1 MKFLNALGALICL
14 AFLSSQTL
22 AQETVSGKITDSE
35 TGEAL
40 PGVSVILKGTTNG
53 VPTNLDGTYTIKL
66 TNEQIENDSL
76 EFRFLGY
83 QNLVIPIQGRTVI
96 DAVLSPDQELL
107 DEVVITAI
115 GIEKDKRKLGYS
127 VTEVESDEIM
137 KSRETNI
144 VNALNSKVAGVQVTS
159 TSGSPGASST
169 VRIRGNTS
177 INGNNEPL
185 YVIDGIPIDNSYR
198 GSNFTDQANR
208 AIDIDPNDVE
218 SMTVLK
224 GGAASVLY
232 GLRAANGAIIINT
245 KQGKKGK
252 TKVTFSSTTT
262 FDVVNKL
269 PERQSRWAQGGTD
282 NDGNLNQF
290 LSGSNFSWGPRIDTM
305 FVSSSNDEFLVP
317 GSDSTATSRARSF
330 ENSENFFQTGVTLNN
345 SLSITGGNDQSSFY
359 LGLADLRQTG
369 IIPLTEFN
377 RTSIR
382 LTGSTQVSEKLRVRA
397 SANYITSKADR
408 AQKGSNLSGVM
419 LGLMRTPPSYD
430 LTNGSSDPVNDESAW
445 SEPDGTQRTYHGAYD
460 NPYWS
465 VNKNRNEESLNRLI
479 GFAEASW
486 QPFDWMNVMN
496 RTGVDTYSEQ
506 RKSYWDRQSNEFT
519 DLGGAIFDETFNQR
533 NITNDLIVTIDH
545 EIASDFNAQYIIG
558 HSFQD
563 FNSTSYVVDGFDF
576 VVDDFYD
583 MSNVASI
590 NVTAD
595 DFLDRRRIVG
605 LFGDFS
611 FDYKR
616 TYYLTLTGRNDWSS
630 TLPAGN
636 NSFFYPSVSLGFVP
650 SEMVELG
657 WVEYVKLRGS
667 YAVTGNDAFASYL
680 TSNFFVSGGSTQ
692 GQLSYFP
699 TSVIGNNQLNPEFT
713 RSFEIGTDVRTRNN
727 RVGLDLTYYHTSS
740 IDQIVQIPLANSTGY
755 SSVITN
761 IGEIE
766 NRGIEALVNVNVI
779 EREVS
784 KPNKV
789 WWNMSLNFTRNRSEV
804 IKLTDGLDNIALPS
818 NGLASTQ
825 SRVIV
830 GEQYG
835 VLFGRRWL
843 RNENGDIIVNDEGLP
858 LRDDLEDGIIGD
870 PNPDFTIGW
879 RNNIGWR
886 NWELTF
892 LLDIRKGGDIYNG
905 TRAVMTSLGT
915 HADTED
921 RDEMIVWDGVVRIID
936 DEGEVIGYAP
946 NETAVRKE
954 RIYRGY
960 DLVNVSEEFVEE
972 VNWVRMRDLSLT
984 YNFSPAFLDKI
995 GIERASFS
1003 LTARNL
1009 FLITNYKGIDPETS
1023 LGGGSNAFGRDYF
1036 NNPNT
1041 RSYGFNLTVT
1051 L

>member
-1 MKFLNALGALICL
+1 MKLINAFVAL
-14 AFLSSQTL
+14 LSLSVFSFSGF
-22 AQETVSGKITDSE
+22 AQESVTGTVTDAQ

-40 PGVSVILKGTTNG
+40 PGVSVVLKGTTNG
-53 VPTNLDGTYTIKL
+53 VPTNLDGEFTLKL
-66 TNEQIENDSL
+66 SQEEIENDTL

-83 QNLVIPIQGRTVI
+83 KVLVRPIGGRTVI
-96 DAVLSPDQELL
+96 DAFLKPDQELL

-127 VTEVESDEIM
+127 VTEVQGDEII

-159 TSGSPGASST
+159 TSGSPGASSV

-208 AIDIDPNDVE
+208 AIDIDPNDIE

-232 GLRAANGAIIINT
+232 GLRASNGAIIINT

-269 PERQSRWAQGGTD
+269 PEKQSIFAQGD
-282 NDGNLNQF
+282 NGQF
-290 LSGSNFSWGPRIDTM
+290 VRGSNFSWGPRIDTM
-305 FVSSSNDEFLVP
+305 FNSSIDDEFLVP
-317 GSDSTATSRARSF
+317 ASDPTATTGARSF
-330 ENSENFFQTGVTLNN
+330 DNSENFFQTGVTLNN

-430 LTNGSSDPVNDESAW
+430 LTNGSSNPVNDESAW

-479 GFAEASW
+479 GFVEASW
-486 QPFDWMNVMN
+486 QPFEWMNVMN

-583 MSNVASI
+583 MSNIASI

-595 DFLDRRRIVG
+595 DFLDRKRIIG

-630 TLPAGN
+630 TLPADN

-650 SEMVELG
+650 TEMLYLG
-657 WVEYVKLRGS
+657 VLEYVKLRGS

-699 TSVIGNNQLNPEFT
+699 ASVIGNNELSPEFT

-740 IDQIVQIPLANSTGY
+740 VDQIVQIPIANSTGY

-766 NRGIEALVNVNVI
+766 NQGIEALVNVNVV

-789 WWNMSLNFTRNRSEV
+789 WWNTSLNFTRNRSEV
-804 IKLTDGLDNIALPS
+804 IELTDGLDNIALPS

-825 SRVIV
+825 SRVVV

-835 VLFGRRWL
+835 VLFGFVWERDDAGNIL
-843 RNENGDIIVNDEGLP
+843 VNENGLP
-858 LRDDLEDGIIGD
+858 IRSAEADIIGD
-870 PNPDFTIGW
+870 PNPGFTIGW

-915 HADTED
+915 HEDTED
-921 RDEMIVWDGVVRIID
+921 RNEEIIFEGVFAS
-936 DEGEVIGYAP
+936 GENAGQANDVS
-946 NETAVRKE
+946 VRKE
-954 RIYRGY
+954 DLYRSYG
-960 DLVNVSEEFVEE
+960 LVNVSEEFVEE
-972 VNWVRMRDLSLT
+972 VNWVRMRDVSLT

-995 GIERASFS
+995 GIERASLS

-1009 FLITNYKGIDPETS
+1009 FLITNYTGIDPETS

>member
-1 MKFLNALGALICL
+1 MKFLNALGALLCL
-14 AFLSSQTL
+14 TFFSGQII
-22 AQETVSGKITDSE
+22 AQETVSGTIIDSQ
-35 TGEAL
+35 TGEDL
-40 PGVSVILKGTTNG
+40 PGVSVVLKGTTNG
-53 VPTNLDGTYTIKL
+53 VPSTIDGTYTIEL
-66 TNEQIENDSL
+66 TTEEFQNDTL
-76 EFRFLGY
+76 VFRFLGY
-83 QNLVIPIQGRTVI
+83 QILNIPIQGRSTI
-96 DAVLSPDQELL
+96 DAVLILNQELL

-115 GIEKDKRKLGYS
+115 GIAKDKRKLGYS
-127 VTEVESDEIM
+127 VTEVQSDEII

-159 TSGSPGASST
+159 TSGSPGASSA

-252 TKVTFSSTTT
+252 TNVTFSSTTT

-269 PERQSRWAQGGTD
+269 LEKQSRFAQGANGD
-282 NDGNLNQF
+282 F
-290 LSGSNFSWGPRIDTM
+290 LFGSNFSWGPRIDTM
-305 FVSSSNDEFLVP
+305 FNSTLGSDFLVP
-317 GSDSTATSRARSF
+317 GSDETATTRAESF
-330 ENSENFFQTGVTLNN
+330 DNSENFFETGVTLNN
-345 SLSITGGNDQSSFY
+345 SLSITGGNDKSTFY

-382 LTGSTQVSEKLRVRA
+382 LTGTSQITDKLRVRA
-397 SANYITSKADR
+397 SANYVTSNADR
-408 AQKGSNLSGVM
+408 AQRGSNLSGVM

-430 LTNGSSDPVNDESAW
+430 LTNGTDDPVNDESAW
-445 SEPDGTQRTYHGAYD
+445 SLPDGTQRTYHGAYD

-465 VNKNRNEESLNRLI
+465 VNKNRNEETLNRLI
-479 GFAEASW
+479 GFAEVNW
-486 QPFDWMNVMN
+486 QPFEWMNVLN

-519 DLGGAIFDETFNQR
+519 DLGGAIFDESFNQR
-533 NITNDLIVTIDH
+533 NITNDFIVTIDH
-545 EIASDFNAQYIIG
+545 EITSDFNASYIVG

-630 TLPAGN
+630 TLPADN

-650 SEMVELG
+650 TEIVHLG
-657 WVEYVKLRGS
+657 WFEYVKLRTS
-667 YAVTGNDAFASYL
+667 YAITGNDAFASYL

-692 GQLSYFP
+692 GQLSYSP
-699 TSVIGNNQLNPEFT
+699 SSVIGSEDLNPEFT
-713 RSFEIGTDVRTRNN
+713 RSFEIGTDIRSRNN
-727 RVGLDLTYYHTSS
+727 RMRLDLTYYHTSS
-740 IDQIVQIPLANSTGY
+740 TDQIVQIPIANSTGY
-755 SSVITN
+755 TSVITN
-761 IGEIE
+761 IGEIQ
-766 NRGIEALVNVNVI
+766 NQGIEALVTYDI
-779 EREVS
+779 FERQVS
-784 KPNKV
+784 KPNSI
-789 WWNMSLNFTRNRSEV
+789 WWSTSLNFTRNRSEV
-804 IKLTDGLDNIALPS
+804 ISLTDSLDNIALAS

-825 SRVIV
+825 SRVVV

-835 VLFGRRWL
+835 VLFGSRWD
-843 RNENGDIIVNDEGLP
+843 RDGNGNILVGPNGLP
-858 LRDDLEDGIIGD
+858 LDAQESGIIGD
-870 PNPDFTIGW
+870 PNPDFTIGL

-892 LLDIRKGGDIYNG
+892 LLDIRRGGDIYNG

-915 HADTED
+915 HADTDD
-921 RDEMIVWDGVVRIID
+921 RDEEIIFDGVFAS
-936 DEGEVIGYAP
+936 GEQAGEP
-946 NETAVRKE
+946 NDVTIRNGEL
-954 RIYRGY
+954 YSNYG
-960 DLVNVSEEFVEE
+960 LVNVSEEFVEE
-972 VNWVRMRDLSLT
+972 VNWIRMRDVSLT
-984 YNFSPAFLDKI
+984 YNFSPVFLDKI

-1009 FLITNYKGIDPETS
+1009 FLITNYEGIDPETS

>member
-1 MKFLNALGALICL
+1 MITMKIFSAIAACIL
-14 AFLSSQTL
+14 LSITIESS
-22 AQETVSGKITDSE
+22 AQNVVTGVVQDAETKE
-35 TGEAL
+35 TI
-40 PGVSVILKGTTNG
+40 PGVSVLIKGTTNG
-53 VPTNLDGTYTIKL
+53 VPTDIDGKY
-66 TNEQIENDSL
+66 SL
-76 EFRFLGY
+76 KVSDKELEEDTLVFRAIGY
-83 QNLVIPIQGRTVI
+83 KAQEIAIGGRTNINVS
-96 DAVLSPDQELL
+96 LGTDQELL

-144 VNALNSKVAGVQVTS
+144 VNALNAKVAGVQVTS
-159 TSGSPGASST
+159 TSGSPGASSA

-208 AIDIDPNDVE
+208 AIDIDPNDIE

-245 KQGKKGK
+245 KQGRKGK
-252 TKVTFSSTTT
+252 TAVTFSSTTT

-269 PERQSRWAQGGTD
+269 PEKQDRFAQGV
-282 NDGNLNQF
+282 DGEFVQ
-290 LSGSNFSWGPRIDTM
+290 GSNFSWGPEINDLFYALDTTTTP
-305 FVSSSNDEFLVP
+305 VTINRDRLVFDDDP
-317 GSDSTATSRARSF
+317 LNSGEEAQAFD
-330 ENSENFFQTGVTLNN
+330 NSEDFFRTGVTLNN
-345 SLSITGGNDQSSFY
+345 SLSITGGNEKSTFY

-377 RTSIR
+377 RSSIR
-382 LTGSTQVSEKLRVRA
+382 LTGTNQITDNFRVRA
-397 SANYITSKADR
+397 SANYITSRADR
-408 AQKGSNLSGVM
+408 AQRGSNLSGVM

-430 LTNGSSDPVNDESAW
+430 LTNGTDDPVDNESAW
-445 SEPDGTQRTYHGAYD
+445 TLPDGTQRTYHGAYD

-465 VNKNRNEESLNRLI
+465 VNKNRNEETLNRLI
-479 GFAEASW
+479 GFVEANW

-519 DLGGAIFDETFNQR
+519 DLGGAIFDENFNQR

-545 EIASDFNAQYIIG
+545 EIASDFNAQYIVG

-563 FNSTSYVVDGFDF
+563 FNSTSYIVDGFDF

-595 DFLDRRRIVG
+595 DFLDRRRIIG

-630 TLPAGN
+630 TLPADN
-636 NSFFYPSVSLGFVP
+636 NSFFYPSVSVGFVP
-650 SEMVELG
+650 TEMLDLG
-657 WVEYVKLRGS
+657 WFEYVKLRGS
-667 YAVTGNDAFASYL
+667 YAVTGNDAYAAYL

-699 TSVIGNNQLNPEFT
+699 SSVIGSNELNPEFT
-713 RSFEIGTDVRTRNN
+713 RSFEIGTDIRSRNN
-727 RVGLDLTYYHTSS
+727 RVRLDLTYYNTSS
-740 IDQIVQIPLANSTGY
+740 VDQIVEIPIANSTGY

-761 IGEIE
+761 IGEIQ
-766 NRGIEALVNVNVI
+766 NRGIEALVNINVI

-784 KPNKV
+784 KPKKV
-789 WWNMSLNFTRNRSEV
+789 WWNTSFNFTRNRSEV
-804 IKLTDGLDNIALPS
+804 IELTDGLDNIALPS

-825 SRVIV
+825 SRVVV

-835 VLFGRRWL
+835 VLFGSRWD
-843 RNENGDIIVNDEGLP
+843 RDESGNLLINPVTGLP
-858 LRDDLEDGIIGD
+858 IVAQENGIIGD

-879 RNNIGWR
+879 RNNFGWR

-892 LLDIRKGGDIYNG
+892 LLDIRRGGDIFNG

-915 HADTED
+915 HADTEN
-921 RDEMIVWDGVVRIID
+921 RDEEIIVEGIIASGENQGQINDIRIRR
-936 DEGEVIGYAP
+936 EELYNNYG
-946 NETAVRKE
+946 
-954 RIYRGY
+954 
-960 DLVNVSEEFVEE
+960 LVNVSEQFVEE
-972 VNWVRMRDLSLT
+972 VNWFRMRDVSLT

-1009 FLITNYKGIDPETS
+1009 FLITNYTGIDPETS

>member
-1 MKFLNALGALICL
+1 MILLIL
-14 AFLSSQTL
+14 ISNQIKSQS
-22 AQETVSGKITDSE
+22 TVSGTVTDAQ

-40 PGVSVILKGTTNG
+40 PGVSVVLKGTTKG
-53 VPTNLDGTYTIKL
+53 VPTSLDGTFKL
-66 TNEQIENDSL
+66 ELTQSEFENDTL

-83 QNLVIPIQGRTVI
+83 ENRLRRIGGQS
-96 DAVLSPDQELL
+96 VLNVTLEPNQELL
-107 DEVVITAI
+107 NEVVVTAI

-127 VTEVESDEIM
+127 VTEVESDEII
-137 KSRETNI
+137 KSRETNV
-144 VNALNSKVAGVQVTS
+144 VNALNAKVAGVQVTS

-169 VRIRGNTS
+169 IRIRGNTS

-245 KQGKKGK
+245 KKGRKGK

-269 PERQSRWAQGGTD
+269 PEKQDVFAQGD
-282 NDGNLNQF
+282 NGDF
-290 LSGSNFSWGPRIDTM
+290 IFGSNFSWGPRIDTM
-305 FVSSSNDEFLVP
+305 FNSSLGSDFLVP
-317 GSDSTATSRARSF
+317 GSDATATTRAESF
-330 ENSENFFQTGVTLNN
+330 DNSENFFETGVTLNN
-345 SLSITGGNDQSSFY
+345 SLSITGGNEKSTFY

-382 LTGSTQVSEKLRVRA
+382 LTGTNQITDNFRVRA

-408 AQKGSNLSGVM
+408 AQRGSNLSGVM

-430 LTNGSSDPVNDESAW
+430 LTNGTDDPVNDESAW
-445 SEPDGTQRTYHGAYD
+445 MLPDGTQRTYHGAYD

-465 VNKNRNEESLNRLI
+465 VNKNRNEETLNRLI
-479 GFAEASW
+479 GFVEANW

-519 DLGGAIFDETFNQR
+519 DLGGAIFDENFNQL

-545 EIASDFNAQYIIG
+545 EISSDFNAQYIVG

-563 FNSTSYVVDGFDF
+563 FNSTSYIVDGFDF

-595 DFLDRRRIVG
+595 DFLDRRRIIG

-630 TLPAGN
+630 TLPADN

-650 SEMVELG
+650 TEMVDLG
-657 WVEYVKLRGS
+657 WFEYVKLRGS
-667 YAVTGNDAFASYL
+667 YAVTGNDAYAAYL

-699 TSVIGNNQLNPEFT
+699 SSVIGSNDLNPEFT
-713 RSFEIGTDVRTRNN
+713 RSFEIGTDIRSRNN
-727 RVGLDLTYYHTSS
+727 RVRLDLTYYNTSS
-740 IDQIVQIPLANSTGY
+740 VDQIVEIPIANSTGY

-761 IGEIE
+761 IGEIQ
-766 NRGIEALVNVNVI
+766 NQGIEALVNFNVV
-779 EREVS
+779 ERQTN
-784 KPNKV
+784 KYNKV
-789 WWNMSLNFTRNRSEV
+789 WWNTSINFTRNRSEV
-804 IKLTDGLDNIALPS
+804 LELTEGLDNIALPS

-825 SRVIV
+825 SRVVV

-835 VLFGRRWL
+835 VLFGRVWQ
-843 RNENGDIIVNDEGLP
+843 RNDNGDILVDSLGNPLAQLEG
-858 LRDDLEDGIIGD
+858 DIIGD
-870 PNPDFTIGW
+870 PNPNFTMGW
-879 RNNIGWR
+879 RNNFGWR
-886 NWELTF
+886 NWELSF
-892 LLDIRKGGDIYNG
+892 LLDLRVGGDIYNG

-921 RDEMIVWDGVVRIID
+921 RNEEVVIEGVIANGSRAGQVNDVAIL
-936 DEGEVIGYAP
+936 
-946 NETAVRKE
+946 KE
-954 RIYRGY
+954 DLYSNY
-960 DLVNVSEEFVEE
+960 ELVNVSEEFVEE
-972 VNWVRMRDLSLT
+972 VNWLRMRDVSLT

-1009 FLITNYKGIDPETS
+1009 FLITNYTGIDPETS

>member
-1 MKFLNALGALICL
+1 MKFFSTIGALVF
-14 AFLSSQTL
+14 FLSFAHFSV
-22 AQETVSGKITDSE
+22 AQQAVTGTVLDRDTNE
-35 TGEAL
+35 PL
-40 PGVSVILKGTTNG
+40 PGVAVFLKGTTIG
-53 VPTNLDGTYTIKL
+53 APTNIDGNFSIEL
-66 TNEQIENDSL
+66 SPVQIEKDTL
-76 EFRFLGY
+76 VFRFIGY
-83 QNLVIPIQGRTVI
+83 QELLFPIEGNTKFDVFLTEDR
-96 DAVLSPDQELL
+96 ELL

-127 VTEVESDEIM
+127 VTEVDSDEII

-159 TSGSPGASST
+159 TSGSPGASSA

-198 GSNFTDQANR
+198 GSNFSDQANR
-208 AIDIDPNDVE
+208 AIDIDPNDIE

-245 KQGKKGK
+245 KQGQKGQ

-269 PERQSRWAQGGTD
+269 PERQNIFAQGTNGEFV
-282 NDGNLNQF
+282 Q
-290 LSGSNFSWGPRIDTM
+290 GSNFSWGPRINDLFYALDTT
-305 FVSSSNDEFLVP
+305 VRPNAINRDRLVFQDDP
-317 GSDSTATSRARSF
+317 LDSRVGAESF
-330 ENSENFFQTGVTLNN
+330 ENSEDFFQTGVTLNN
-345 SLSITGGNDQSSFY
+345 SLSVTGGNDKSSFY

-377 RTSIR
+377 RSSIR
-382 LTGSTQVSEKLRVRA
+382 LTGTTKLSDNFKIRA

-408 AQKGSNLSGVM
+408 AQRGSNLSGVM
-419 LGLMRTPPSYD
+419 LGLMRTPASYD
-430 LTNGSSDPVNDESAW
+430 LTNGVDDPVENESAW
-445 SEPDGTQRTYHGAYD
+445 LLPDGTQRTYHGAYD

-465 VNKNRNEESLNRLI
+465 VNRNRNEERLNRLI
-479 GFAEASW
+479 GFAEANW
-486 QPFDWMNVMN
+486 QPFRWMTVLN

-519 DLGGAIFDETFNQR
+519 DLGGAIFDENFNQR
-533 NITNDLIVTIDH
+533 NITNDFIVTINQ
-545 EIASDFNAQYIIG
+545 EIASDLNATYIVG

-563 FNSTSYVVDGFDF
+563 FNSTLYIVDGFDF

-595 DFLDRRRIVG
+595 DFLDRSRIIG

-616 TYYLTLTGRNDWSS
+616 TYYVTFTGRNDWSS
-630 TLPAGN
+630 TLPADN

-650 SEMVELG
+650 TELVELG
-657 WVEYVKLRGS
+657 PLEYVKLRGS

-692 GQLSYFP
+692 GQLSFFP
-699 TSVIGNNQLNPEFT
+699 SSLIGSNDLSPEFT
-713 RSFEIGTDVRTRNN
+713 RSFEVGTDLRSRNN
-727 RVGLDLTYYHTSS
+727 RVRLDLTYYHTSS
-740 IDQIVQIPLANSTGY
+740 VDQIVEIPIANSTGF

-761 IGEIE
+761 IGEIQ
-766 NRGIEALVNVNVI
+766 NQGIEALVNFNI
-779 EREVS
+779 LERKLS
-784 KPNKV
+784 QPDKV
-789 WWNMSLNFTRNRSEV
+789 WWNTSFNFTRNRSEV
-804 IKLTDGLDNIALPS
+804 IELTDGLENIALPS

-825 SRVIV
+825 SRVVI

-835 VLFGRRWL
+835 VLFGTRWD
-843 RNENGDIIVNDEGLP
+843 RDNNGNILIGSNGLP
-858 LRDDLEDGIIGD
+858 LVAQESGIIGD
-870 PNPDFTIGW
+870 PNPDFTVGL
-879 RNNIGWR
+879 RNNIGWQ
-886 NWELTF
+886 NWDLSF
-892 LLDIRKGGDIYNG
+892 LLDIRVGGDIYNG

-915 HADTED
+915 HASTED
-921 RDEMIVWDGVVRIID
+921 RNEEIIVEGVFAS
-936 DEGEVIGYAP
+936 GELAGEANDI
-946 NETAVRKE
+946 EIRKE
-954 RIYRGY
+954 DLYRSFG
-960 DLVNVSEEFVEE
+960 LVNVSEEFVEE
-972 VNWVRMRDLSLT
+972 VNWLRMRDVSLT
-984 YNFSPAFLDKI
+984 YNFSPSLLNKI
-995 GIERASFS
+995 GIARASLS
-1003 LTARNL
+1003 VTARNL
-1009 FLITNYKGIDPETS
+1009 FLITNYSGIDPETS

>member
-1 MKFLNALGALICL
+1 MKLFNAFFALLCL
-14 AFLSSQTL
+14 TL
-22 AQETVSGKITDSE
+22 FSVSGFAQQSITGKVTDAQ

-40 PGVSVILKGTTNG
+40 PGVSVVLKGTTKG
-53 VPTNLDGTYTIKL
+53 VPTTLDGTFKL
-66 TNEQIENDSL
+66 ELTLEEIQNDTL

-83 QNLVIPIQGRTVI
+83 KTLFKPIAGRTTLNAAI
-96 DAVLSPDQELL
+96 KPDQELL
-107 DEVVITAI
+107 GEVVVTAI

-127 VTEVESDEIM
+127 VTEVDGEEIM

-159 TSGSPGASST
+159 TSGSPGASSA

-208 AIDIDPNDVE
+208 AIDIDPNDIE

-232 GLRAANGAIIINT
+232 GLRASNGAIIINT

-252 TKVTFSSTTT
+252 TNVTFSSTTT

-269 PERQSRWAQGGTD
+269 PEKQSQFAQGD
-282 NDGNLNQF
+282 DGDF
-290 LSGSNFSWGPRIDTM
+290 IFGSNFSWGPRIDTM
-305 FVSSSNDEFLVP
+305 FNSSLGSDFLVP
-317 GSDSTATSRARSF
+317 GSDATATTRAESF
-330 ENSENFFQTGVTLNN
+330 DNSENFFETGVTLNN
-345 SLSITGGNDQSSFY
+345 SLSVTGGNEKSTFY

-382 LTGSTQVSEKLRVRA
+382 LTGTNQITDKLRVRA
-397 SANYITSKADR
+397 SANYVTSTADR
-408 AQKGSNLSGVM
+408 AQRGSNLSGVM

-430 LTNGSSDPVNDESAW
+430 LTNGSDDPVDDESAW
-445 SEPDGTQRTYHGAYD
+445 QLPDGTQRSYHGAYD

-465 VNKNRNEESLNRLI
+465 VNKNRNEETLNRLI
-479 GFAEASW
+479 GFVEASW
-486 QPFDWMNVMN
+486 QPFEWMNVMN

-519 DLGGAIFDETFNQR
+519 DLGGAIFDENFNQR

-545 EIASDFNAQYIIG
+545 EIASDFNAQYIVG

-563 FNSTSYVVDGFDF
+563 FNSTSYIVDGFDF

-630 TLPAGN
+630 TLPVDN

-650 SEMVELG
+650 TEMVDLG
-657 WVEYVKLRGS
+657 WLEYVKLRGS

-699 TSVIGNNQLNPEFT
+699 SSTIGSNTLNPEFT
-713 RSFEIGTDVRTRNN
+713 NSFELGTDIRSRNN
-727 RVGLDLTYYHTSS
+727 RVRLDLTYYHTSS
-740 IDQIVQIPLANSTGY
+740 TDQIVQIPIANSTGY

-761 IGEIE
+761 IGEIQ
-766 NRGIEALVNVNVI
+766 NQGIEALVNFNVV
-779 EREVS
+779 ERQVS

-789 WWNMSLNFTRNRSEV
+789 WWNSSLNFTRNRSEV
-804 IKLTDGLDNIALPS
+804 IALTDELDNIALAS

-825 SRVIV
+825 SRVII
-830 GEQYG
+830 GQQYG
-835 VLFGRRWL
+835 VLFGSRWL
-843 RNENGDIIVNDEGLP
+843 RNDNGDILVNDNGLP
-858 LRDDLEDGIIGD
+858 LLDDPGIIGD

-879 RNNIGWR
+879 RNNVGWR

-892 LLDIRKGGDIYNG
+892 LLDIRRGGDIYNG
-905 TRAVMTSLGT
+905 TRAVMTTLGT

-921 RDEMIVWDGVVRIID
+921 RDEEIIFDGVIASGERAGESNDVRI
-936 DEGEVIGYAP
+936 
-946 NETAVRKE
+946 RKE
-954 RIYRGY
+954 QLYRNYG
-960 DLVNVSEEFVEE
+960 LVNVSEEFVEE
-972 VNWVRMRDLSLT
+972 VNWIRMRDVSLT
-984 YNFSPAFLDKI
+984 YNFAPALLDKV

-1009 FLITNYKGIDPETS
+1009 FLITNYTGIDPETS

>member
-1 MKFLNALGALICL
+1 MKLFNAFVALLCL
-14 AFLSSQTL
+14 TLFSVSGL
-22 AQETVSGKITDSE
+22 AQQSITGKVTDAQ

-40 PGVSVILKGTTNG
+40 PGVSVVLKGTTKG
-53 VPTNLDGTYTIKL
+53 VPTTLDGTYNLEL
-66 TNEQIENDSL
+66 TKEEIQNDTL

-83 QNLVIPIQGRTVI
+83 KILVKPIGGQTI
-96 DAVLSPDQELL
+96 INASLQPDQELL
-107 DEVVITAI
+107 GEVVVTAI

-127 VTEVESDEIM
+127 ITEVESDEIM

-159 TSGSPGASST
+159 TSGSPGASSA

-208 AIDIDPNDVE
+208 AIDIDPNDIE

-232 GLRAANGAIIINT
+232 GLRASNGAIIINT

-269 PERQSRWAQGGTD
+269 PQKQDIFAQGGENRD
-282 NDGNLNQF
+282 NMF
-290 LSGSNFSWGPRIDTM
+290 SPTSNFSWGPRIDTM
-305 FVSSSNDEFLVP
+305 FNSSFNDDFLVP

-330 ENSENFFQTGVTLNN
+330 DNSENFFQTGVTLNN
-345 SLSITGGNDQSSFY
+345 SLSITGGSDKSSFY

-382 LTGSTQVSEKLRVRA
+382 LTGTTQVSEKLRVRA

-408 AQKGSNLSGVM
+408 AQRGSNLSGVM

-430 LTNGSSDPVNDESAW
+430 LTNGTDDPVSDEAAW
-445 SEPDGTQRTYHGAYD
+445 MLPDGTQRTYHGAYD

-465 VNKNRNEESLNRLI
+465 VNKNRNEETLNRLI
-479 GFAEASW
+479 GFVEANW
-486 QPFDWMNVMN
+486 QPFEWMNVMN

-533 NITNDLIVTIDH
+533 NITNDLIVTVDH
-545 EIASDFNAQYIIG
+545 EIASDFNAQYIVG

-576 VVDDFYD
+576 VVDNFYD

-630 TLPAGN
+630 TLPADN

-650 SEMVELG
+650 TEMVDLG
-657 WVEYVKLRGS
+657 VIEYVKLRGS

-699 TSVIGNNQLNPEFT
+699 TSVIGNNELNPEFT

-727 RVGLDLTYYHTSS
+727 RVGLDLTYYRTSS
-740 IDQIVQIPLANSTGY
+740 IDQIVQIPIANSTGY

-766 NRGIEALVNVNVI
+766 NQGIEALVNVNVI

-789 WWNMSLNFTRNRSEV
+789 WWNTSLNFTRNRSEV

-825 SRVIV
+825 SRVVV

-835 VLFGRRWL
+835 VLFGSVWDRDS
-843 RNENGDIIVNDEGLP
+843 NGAVLVDTLGRPIAALEG
-858 LRDDLEDGIIGD
+858 EIIGD

-892 LLDIRKGGDIYNG
+892 LLDIRKGGDVYNG

-915 HADTED
+915 HEDTKD
-921 RDEMIVWDGVVRIID
+921 RDEEFIYDGVFAG
-936 DEGEVIGYAP
+936 GEDAGQANDVAIRR
-946 NETAVRKE
+946 EE
-954 RIYRGY
+954 LYRNYG
-960 DLVNVSEEFVEE
+960 LVNVSEEFVEE
-972 VNWVRMRDLSLT
+972 VNWVRMRDISLT
-984 YNFSPAFLDKI
+984 YNFSPAFLNRI

-1009 FLITNYKGIDPETS
+1009 FLITNYSGIDPETS

>member
-1 MKFLNALGALICL
+1 MKFISTAGALIFFL
-14 AFLSSQTL
+14 AL
-22 AQETVSGKITDSE
+22 AQFSVAQQVVTGNVFDKETNE
-35 TGEAL
+35 PL
-40 PGVSVILKGTTNG
+40 PGVSVFLKGTTKG
-53 VPTNLDGTYTIKL
+53 VPSNIDGVF
-66 TNEQIENDSL
+66 SL
-76 EFRFLGY
+76 ELTDEEIQNDTLVFRFLGY
-83 QNLVIPIQGRTVI
+83 QELLFPIEGNTKFDVF
-96 DAVLSPDQELL
+96 LSEDSELL

-127 VTEVESDEIM
+127 VTEVESDEII

-144 VNALNSKVAGVQVTS
+144 INALNAKVAGVQVTS
-159 TSGSPGASST
+159 TSGSPGASSV

-185 YVIDGIPIDNSYR
+185 YVIDGISIDNSYR

-208 AIDIDPNDVE
+208 AIDIDPNDIE

-245 KQGKKGK
+245 KKGRKGK
-252 TKVTFSSTTT
+252 TSVTFSSTTT

-269 PERQSRWAQGGTD
+269 PERQSTYAQGD
-282 NDGNLNQF
+282 NGQF
-290 LSGSNFSWGPRIDTM
+290 IQGSNFSWGPRIDNLFYALDTTNGRNTINRDRLV
-305 FVSSSNDEFLVP
+305 FGDDLISSGE
-317 GSDSTATSRARSF
+317 AAESF
-330 ENSENFFQTGVTLNN
+330 ENSEDFFETGVTLNN
-345 SLSITGGNDQSSFY
+345 SLSITGGNEKSTFY

-369 IIPLTEFN
+369 IVPLTEFN

-382 LTGSTQVSEKLRVRA
+382 LTGTNQITDNFHVRA

-408 AQKGSNLSGVM
+408 AQRGSNLSGVM
-419 LGLMRTPPSYD
+419 LGLMRTPASYD
-430 LTNGSSDPVNDESAW
+430 LTNGSDDPVEDETAW
-445 SEPDGTQRTYHGAYD
+445 LLPDGTQRTYHGAYD

-465 VNKNRNEESLNRLI
+465 VNRNRNEEKLNRLI
-479 GFAEASW
+479 GFVEANW
-486 QPFDWMNVMN
+486 QPFEWMNVMN

-519 DLGGAIFDETFNQR
+519 DLGGAIFDENFNQR

-545 EIASDFNAQYIIG
+545 EITSDFNAQYIVG

-595 DFLDRRRIVG
+595 DFLDRRRIIG

-630 TLPAGN
+630 TLPADN

-650 SEMVELG
+650 TEIVELG
-657 WVEYVKLRGS
+657 PLEYVKLRGS

-699 TSVIGNNQLNPEFT
+699 SSLIGSNDLSPEFT
-713 RSFEIGTDVRTRNN
+713 NSFEIGTDIRSRNN
-727 RVGLDLTYYHTSS
+727 RVGLDFTYYNTSS
-740 IDQIVQIPLANSTGY
+740 RDQIVEIPIANSTGY

-761 IGEIE
+761 IGEIQNQGFE
-766 NRGIEALVNVNVI
+766 VLLNVNI
-779 EREVS
+779 LERKVS

-789 WWNMSLNFTRNRSEV
+789 WWNSSINFTRNRSEV
-804 IKLTDGLDNIALPS
+804 IELTNGLDNIALPS

-835 VLFGRRWL
+835 VLFGSVWE
-843 RNENGDIIVNDEGLP
+843 RNENGDVLVDSLGNPLAQLEG
-858 LRDDLEDGIIGD
+858 DIIGD
-870 PNPDFTIGW
+870 PNPDFTMGW

-892 LLDIRKGGDIYNG
+892 LLDIRVGGDVYNG

-921 RDEMIVWDGVVRIID
+921 RDEEIIVDGVFSNGTRAGQVNDVAI
-936 DEGEVIGYAP
+936 
-946 NETAVRKE
+946 RKGDL
-954 RIYRGY
+954 YSNYG
-960 DLVNVSEEFVEE
+960 LVNVSEEFVEE
-972 VNWVRMRDLSLT
+972 VNWIRMRDVSLT
-984 YNFSPAFLDKI
+984 YSFSPAFLSKI
-995 GIERASFS
+995 GIERASLS

-1009 FLITNYKGIDPETS
+1009 FLITNYTGIDPETS

-1041 RSYGFNLTVT
+1041 TSYGFNLTVA